1 MLVPI
6 SPIFHVLLGF
16 TLIITTSS
24 IALPQVP
31 GVPSVAAAK
40 EAEKL
45 RVAYAVLLQ
54 SVNSID
60 TKAKADEASGKDST
74 PAKELFKRRLAL
86 TASEDLTLKS
96 VAMVFTAE
104 VAKTDGMAKD
114 VIDKFRKANAGK
126 NAAFLPPPPLEL
138 TSLQQAKNVTIDS
151 FVQRLSREL
160 GPAGF
165 GKIDAFV
172 KSSIRVDQID
182 APPPTQARAE
192 ERQRRRAEITL
203 RKQ

>member
-1 MLVPI
+1 MLLPI
-6 SPIFHVLLGF
+6 STIFHVF
-16 TLIITTSS
+16 VSFALIITTSLV
-24 IALPQVP
+24 ALPQVP
-31 GVPSVAAAK
+31 GVPSLAAAR
-40 EAEKL
+40 EAAKL
-45 RVAYAVLLQ
+45 RAAYAGLLQ

-96 VAMVFTAE
+96 VATVFSSE

-138 TSLQQAKNVTIDS
+138 NSLQQTKNATIDS
-151 FVQRLSREL
+151 FVQRLGREL
-160 GPAGF
+160 GPVGF

-182 APPPTQARAE
+182 SRPPTQARAE
-192 ERQRRRAEITL
+192 ERQRRRAEVTL

>member
-1 MLVPI
+1 MQILI
-6 SPIFHVLLGF
+6 STITHLLLGF
-16 TLIITTSS
+16 ILIITASS
-24 IALPQVP
+24 IALPQAP

-45 RVAYAVLLQ
+45 RIAYSALFR

-74 PAKELFKRRLAL
+74 PAKEHFKRRLAL

-96 VAMVFTAE
+96 VAAVFSAE

-114 VIDKFRKANAGK
+114 VIDKFRKANARK

-138 TSLQQAKNVTIDS
+138 TSLQQAKNATIDS
-151 FVQRLSREL
+151 FVQRLGREL
-160 GPAGF
+160 GPVGF
-165 GKIDAFV
+165 GKVDAFV

-182 APPPTQARAE
+182 SRPPTQARAE
-192 ERQRRRAEITL
+192 ERERRRAEVTL

>member
-6 SPIFHVLLGF
+6 STITHVILGF
-16 TLIITTSS
+16 TLIITMSS
-24 IALPQVP
+24 IALPQMP

-45 RVAYAVLLQ
+45 RIAYSALFR
-54 SVNSID
+54 SVTSID
-60 TKAKADEASGKDST
+60 NKAKADEASGKDST

-86 TASEDLTLKS
+86 TASEDAALKS
-96 VAMVFTAE
+96 VASAFNAE
-104 VAKTDGMAKD
+104 VAKTDGQAKD

-126 NAAFLPPPPLEL
+126 NAAFLPPPPVEL
-138 TSLQQAKNVTIDS
+138 SSLQQANHSAIDS
-151 FVQRLSREL
+151 HVQRLGREL
-160 GPAGF
+160 GPVGF

-172 KSSIRVDQID
+172 KSSIRVDLID
-182 APPPTQARAE
+182 SRPPTQARTE
-192 ERQRRRAEITL
+192 ERQRRRAEVTL